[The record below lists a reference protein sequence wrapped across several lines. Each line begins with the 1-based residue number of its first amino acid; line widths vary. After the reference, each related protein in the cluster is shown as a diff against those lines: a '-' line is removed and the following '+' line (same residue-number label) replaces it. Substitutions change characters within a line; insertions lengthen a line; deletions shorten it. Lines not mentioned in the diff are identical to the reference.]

1 MSSET
6 MIVVKRRAN
15 GELVQQ
21 MADGTTRPMQSKT
34 DWAAFDAL
42 TEEEVTAAALSDP
55 DNPPLTDAQLA
66 RGAHFPDVREL
77 RRKLHMT
84 QRQFAAKFGV
94 PLGTLRDWEQGV
106 RLPDNTARSYLHV
119 IAKNH
124 QAVIDALETP

>member
-1 MSSET
+1 MSSKR
-6 MIVVKRRAN
+6 MIVAKRRAA
-15 GELVQQ
+15 GKLVQQ
-21 MADGTTRPMQSKT
+21 MPDGTTRPMQSKT

-42 TEEEVTAAALSDP
+42 TEEAVTAAALTDP
-55 DNPPLTDAQLA
+55 DNPPMTDTQLA
-66 RGAHFPDVREL
+66 QGVHFPDVRAL

-84 QRQFAAKFGV
+84 QRQFAAQFRV

-106 RLPDNTARSYLHV
+106 RLPDNTARSYLYV

>member
-1 MSSET
+1 
-6 MIVVKRRAN
+6 MIVAKRRAN

-21 MADGTTRPMQSKT
+21 MADGTTRPLQSQT

-42 TEEEVTAAALSDP
+42 TEEEVTAAALADP
-55 DNPPLTDAQLA
+55 DNPPVTDAQLA
-66 RGAHFPDVREL
+66 RGAHFPDVRAL

-84 QRQFAAKFGV
+84 QRQFAAKFRV

-106 RLPDNTARSYLHV
+106 RLPDNTARNYLHV